1 VQGLDTLEK
10 EIKGLIIEA
19 LMLEDTTPED
29 IETAEPLFN
38 AGLGLDSIDALELA
52 IVLESRYGIK
62 LDEDSEENQ
71 EIFASVRS
79 LATFVSENR
88 SK

>member
-1 VQGLDTLEK
+1 MQGLDTLEK

-29 IETAEPLFN
+29 IQTAEPLFN

>member
-1 VQGLDTLEK
+1 MPGATRL
-10 EIKGLIIEA
+10 A
-19 LMLEDTTPED
+19 LVR
-29 IETAEPLFN
+29 
-38 AGLGLDSIDALELA
+38 LGLDSIDALELA
-52 IVLESRYGIK
+52 IVLESRYGIN

-88 SK
+88 SR

>member
-1 VQGLDTLEK
+1 MQGLDTLEK

-88 SK
+88 SR

>member
-1 VQGLDTLEK
+1 MQGLDTLEK

-79 LATFVSENR
+79 LATLVSENR

>member
-1 VQGLDTLEK
+1 MQGLDTLEK

-88 SK
+88 SQ

>member
-1 VQGLDTLEK
+1 MQGLDTLEK